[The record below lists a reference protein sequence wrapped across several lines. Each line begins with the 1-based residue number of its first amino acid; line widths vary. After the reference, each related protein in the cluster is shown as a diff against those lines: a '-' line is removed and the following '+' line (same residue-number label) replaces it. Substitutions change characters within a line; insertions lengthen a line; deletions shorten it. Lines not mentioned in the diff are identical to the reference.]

1 MFLDTVICEGLDYA
15 MMSALASCQLYTTT
29 STTTDPSQVNI
40 IGCVGV
46 LKILHKVLQSIEQ
59 LDLMLGLLQYSQVI
73 CS

>member
-40 IGCVGV
+40 MYIRLRGAITV
-46 LKILHKVLQSIEQ
+46 EQ
-59 LDLMLGLLQYSQVI
+59 LPSTL
-73 CS
+73 